1 MREDCSASPHHP
13 DMTKGLPL
21 SPNCH
26 SQKTGLQFQSYRAHC
41 NTLQHPSCHTAT
53 RCNTQTVILK
63 RQVYSFSHIE
73 LSSESATHCNTL
85 QHTATRCNTLQHTAT
100 RCNTLQHAATRQ
112 CSCTKGCVFR
122 ASDIIGW
129 ILKSQLYFHFLY
141 YLRVLCVC
149 VCTSVLVC
157 VCVCVCMYVCV
168 CVCVCWC
175 MRGCVSHSCRVTCW
189 HSQKYI

>member
-1 MREDCSASPHHP
+1 MREDCSASPHPP

-63 RQVYSFSHIE
+63 RQVYSFSHVE

-85 QHTATRCNTLQHTAT
+85 QHTATRCNTLQHAAT
-100 RCNTLQHAATRQ
+100 HSCRAVFCESSENDFLLSSQDSSMHCNTPQHAATHCNTLQHTATHCNTLQLLSVITRQ
-112 CSCTKGCVFR
+112 LNALHTYNCKYAV
-122 ASDIIGW
+122 
-129 ILKSQLYFHFLY
+129 HE
-141 YLRVLCVC
+141 RVLQCVA
-149 VCTSVLVC
+149 VCCSVLQCVAVC
-157 VCVCVCMYVCV
+157 
-168 CVCVCWC
+168 
-175 MRGCVSHSCRVTCW
+175 
-189 HSQKYI
+189 